1 MKKLVSVIMPAYNC
15 AEYIGDSIRS
25 VQAQTYT
32 DWELIIA
39 DDNSK
44 DDTVRIVKEFAD
56 ADSRIVLIES
66 QENLGPA
73 GARNKAI
80 EAATGTYMAFLDSD
94 DIWHAEKLERQTA
107 FMEENGYDFSFTSYE
122 KIDENAE
129 KLGIV
134 VRAPEKV
141 DYNRLLYLG
150 DPIGNLTVVFNADI
164 IGKHMVPD
172 IQKRNDF
179 ALWLSILKDNEY
191 AYGLDEV
198 LAQYRIRGGSVSSK
212 KLRLIKYHWKL
223 YREIEELSLPK
234 CAAAIAS
241 LLVVKQFKMVREY
254 FTKQKYKIAQSK
266 K

>member
-44 DDTVRIVKEFAD
+44 DDTVRIVKKFAD

-80 EAATGTYMAFLDSD
+80 EAASGTYMAFLDSD

-122 KIDENAE
+122 KLMKTGKSSEFWSE
-129 KLGIV
+129 
-134 VRAPEKV
+134 
-141 DYNRLLYLG
+141 RL
-150 DPIGNLTVVFNADI
+150 
-164 IGKHMVPD
+164 
-172 IQKRNDF
+172 KRSTITDF
-179 ALWLSILKDNEY
+179 SIS
-191 AYGLDEV
+191 AT
-198 LAQYRIRGGSVSSK
+198 R
-212 KLRLIKYHWKL
+212 
-223 YREIEELSLPK
+223 
-234 CAAAIAS
+234 
-241 LLVVKQFKMVREY
+241 
-254 FTKQKYKIAQSK
+254 
-266 K
+266 

>member
-1 MKKLVSVIMPAYNC
+1 
-15 AEYIGDSIRS
+15 
-25 VQAQTYT
+25 
-32 DWELIIA
+32 
-39 DDNSK
+39 
-44 DDTVRIVKEFAD
+44 
-56 ADSRIVLIES
+56 
-66 QENLGPA
+66 
-73 GARNKAI
+73 
-80 EAATGTYMAFLDSD
+80 MAFLDSD

-122 KIDENAE
+122 KIDENGE
-129 KLGIV
+129 KLGV
-134 VRAPEKV
+134 VVKAPEKV

-198 LAQYRIRGGSVSSK
+198 LAQYRVRIGSVSSK

-223 YREIEELSLPK
+223 YREIEKLSLPE

-241 LLVVKQFKMVREY
+241 LLVVKQFKMVREH
-254 FTKQKYKIAQSK
+254 FAKQKYKNAQSK

>member
-44 DDTVRIVKEFAD
+44 DDTVRIVKKFAD

-80 EAATGTYMAFLDSD
+80 EAASGTYMAFLDSD

-107 FMEENGYDFSFTSYE
+107 FMEEN
-122 KIDENAE
+122 A
-129 KLGIV
+129 
-134 VRAPEKV
+134 
-141 DYNRLLYLG
+141 RLFVG
-150 DPIGNLTVVFNADI
+150 QDSN
-164 IGKHMVPD
+164 
-172 IQKRNDF
+172 
-179 ALWLSILKDNEY
+179 
-191 AYGLDEV
+191 
-198 LAQYRIRGGSVSSK
+198 
-212 KLRLIKYHWKL
+212 
-223 YREIEELSLPK
+223 
-234 CAAAIAS
+234 
-241 LLVVKQFKMVREY
+241 
-254 FTKQKYKIAQSK
+254 
-266 K
+266 